1 VENCFEFAGD
11 CGVAIA
17 RLGLRVSSGTQ
28 MGIIGQPNLGFTMSD
43 RPINPYEPPRT
54 TGGVDSRIDSQ
65 GDGPHWYSGISNY
78 QWLVLVIA
86 SLGWIF
92 DVFEG
97 QVFVAS
103 MNEAMPSLAPNVIE
117 STTKLYNNIA
127 LGAFLAGGALGGVV
141 FGALGDRIGRARTM
155 VITIL
160 VYSFFT
166 CLTAFSQTWW
176 HVVVLRFLV
185 ALGVG
190 GEWAVASAM
199 VAEVFPPK
207 ARAWSGAIFHGSSV
221 LGTYLAIAAGAFIV
235 NNPNFGWRAGFAIGA
250 LPALLTLWIRWQ
262 LREPETWVADRS
274 GQSQAAGRLR
284 DLFAPGIASRTILGF
299 LLAVI
304 GLATFWGVHI
314 YGKDFALRRARRAYE
329 VQAALPS
336 DAAVE
341 AKQAVWKEHQQSIKS
356 HEMLGMFLTT
366 TGGGLGLL
374 AFGPI
379 CEWLGRRKAFILFHL
394 GGLAFGVLLFQT
406 YMRWNDLTFAALL
419 VIFGFWTLGMHAGYA
434 IYFPELYPTRL
445 RSLGSGFCF
454 NFARFTT
461 AVMLVVNGYLQ
472 QQHVSFETAGTFL
485 SLLFLLGVVLA
496 SFGPETKGTTL
507 AS

>member
-1 VENCFEFAGD
+1 M
-11 CGVAIA
+11 
-17 RLGLRVSSGTQ
+17 RVLSTQYLVLGTQ
-28 MGIIGQPNLGFTMSD
+28 YGVLSDEQCVIIVPFTCPLSAVSCRMSD
-43 RPINPYEPPRT
+43 PTTPPTR
-54 TGGVDSRIDSQ
+54 
-65 GDGPHWYSGISNY
+65 WYTGISTY
-78 QWLVLVIA
+78 QWLVLTIA

-103 MNEAMPSLAPNVIE
+103 MNEAMPSLLLPGGTEA
-117 STTKLYNNIA
+117 TAKFYNNIA
-127 LGAFLAGGALGGVV
+127 LGAFLAGGALGGVI

-160 VYSFFT
+160 MYSFFT
-166 CLTAFSQTWW
+166 CLTAFSHTWW

-199 VAEVFPPK
+199 VAEVFPPR

-221 LGTYLAIAAGAFIV
+221 FGTYLAIAAGAFIV
-235 NNPNFGWRAGFAIGA
+235 NNPRLGWRWGFAVGA
-250 LPALLTLWIRWQ
+250 IPALLTLWIRWG

-274 GQSQAAGRLR
+274 RQGGPPQAGRLR
-284 DLFAPGIASRTILGF
+284 DLFAPGIAARTLLGF
-299 LLAVI
+299 SLAVI

-314 YGKDFALRRARRAYE
+314 YGKDFAMRRAREAFE
-329 VQAALPS
+329 QQAGLTT
-336 DAAVE
+336 DASVATRQV
-341 AKQAVWKEHQQSIKS
+341 VWKEHQSQIKNR
-356 HEMLGMFLTT
+356 EMLGMFLTT

-379 CEWLGRRKAFILFHL
+379 CEWLGRRRAFMWFHL
-394 GGLAFGVLLFQT
+394 GGLAAGVFLFQT
-406 YMRWNDLTFAALL
+406 YKLWNDALFAALL
-419 VIFGFWTLGMHAGYA
+419 VVFGFWTLGMHAGYA

-472 QQHVSFETAGTFL
+472 QHHVSFETAGTFL
-485 SLLFLLGVVLA
+485 SLLFLGGIVVIW
-496 SFGPETKGTTL
+496 FGPETKGTVL

>member
-1 VENCFEFAGD
+1 
-11 CGVAIA
+11 
-17 RLGLRVSSGTQ
+17 
-28 MGIIGQPNLGFTMSD
+28 MSISTSTA
-43 RPINPYEPPRT
+43 P
-54 TGGVDSRIDSQ
+54 
-65 GDGPHWYSGISNY
+65 WYSGITGY
-78 QWLVLVIA
+78 QWLVLAIA
-86 SLGWIF
+86 SRGWIF

-103 MNEAMPSLAPNVIE
+103 MNEAMPSLLPEGTSEAT
-117 STTKLYNNIA
+117 SKLYNNIA
-127 LGAFLAGGALGGVV
+127 LGAFLAGGALGGVI

-160 VYSFFT
+160 MYSFFT
-166 CLTAFSQTWW
+166 CLTAFSQNWW
-176 HVVVLRFLV
+176 HITVLRFLV

-199 VAEVFPPK
+199 VAEVFPPR

-235 NNPNFGWRAGFAIGA
+235 NNPHWGWRWGFAIGA

-262 LREPETWVADRS
+262 LREPDTWVRDRTR
-274 GQSQAAGRLR
+274 QEEPKAAGRLL
-284 DLFAPGIASRTILGF
+284 DILAPGIASRTLLGF
-299 LLAVI
+299 SLAVV

-314 YGKDFALRRARRAYE
+314 YGKDFALRRGRIVFER
-329 VQAALPS
+329 QAGLS
-336 DAAVE
+336 DDATAADR
-341 AKQAVWKEHQQSIKS
+341 QAVWREHQQALKS
-356 HEMLGMFLTT
+356 GEMTGMFLTT

-379 CEWLGRRKAFILFHL
+379 CEWLGRRKAFMLFHA
-394 GGLAFGVLLFQT
+394 GGLALGLLLFQT
-406 YMRWNDLTFAALL
+406 YREWGTIVFGGLL
-419 VIFGFWTLGMHAGYA
+419 VLFGFWTLGMHAGYA

-461 AVMLVVNGYLQ
+461 ALMLVVNGYLQ
-472 QQHVSFETAGTFL
+472 QRHVSFEAAGTFL
-485 SLLFLLGVVLA
+485 SLLFLLGIVIIA
-496 SFGPETKGTTL
+496 FGPETKGTTL